1 MATHL
6 KRAKVHFQVEFNHP
20 YQLTHALLKQFQ
32 RIECQSSAFFFG
44 ISEHSARL
52 AVQHA
57 HRFRTTRLLSDIR
70 LSRNKSQHRKCKTP
84 TSISFLMRIIRP
96 AFHGSE
102 DEHSHVSA
110 FALPGAFTRNE
121 IHTAGTVPRY
131 SGTPMLFG
139 PLAIT

>member
-1 MATHL
+1 M
-6 KRAKVHFQVEFNHP
+6 RF
-20 YQLTHALLKQFQ
+20 
-32 RIECQSSAFFFG
+32 SSAYQNTAQDVPFNMPIVFVL
-44 ISEHSARL
+44 L
-52 AVQHA
+52 ACFQ
-57 HRFRTTRLLSDIR
+57 TSGLQE
-70 LSRNKSQHRKCKTP
+70 NKSQHRKCKTP

-121 IHTAGTVPRY
+121 IHTAWTVPRY